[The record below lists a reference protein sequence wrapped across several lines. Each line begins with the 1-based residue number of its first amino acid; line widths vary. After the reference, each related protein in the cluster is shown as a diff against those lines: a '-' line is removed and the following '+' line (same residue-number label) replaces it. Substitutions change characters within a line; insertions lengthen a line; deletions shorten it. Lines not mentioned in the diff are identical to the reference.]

1 MATAPLGGPVL
12 QWVKGSD
19 NEPVYNFATVRN
31 QNAGNRF
38 LN

>member
-12 QWVKGSD
+12 QWIKGSD
-19 NEPVYNFATVRN
+19 DEIVFATVRD

>member
-19 NEPVYNFATVRN
+19 NEPVLFAIVRD
-31 QNAGNRF
+31 QNAGNPF